1 MVEDELMEDISDWAM
16 ECGAISEFSD
26 WAMEAAKK
34 ILEPSEKIKEKIR
47 NIFKPK
53 PIFVST
59 PKKGGID
66 WGEFADLQSFNAEI
80 VNKSDV
86 PKFSADMYEEK
97 IFRFALNFRSREVW
111 MYSLTTRIDDSK
123 IRTDFLFYPRRMD
136 IKGYDNGVCYNFDRI
151 IFMKRSEFRK
161 LPKTRNFSLV
171 LKYRKTMR
179 KMLGVK

>member
-1 MVEDELMEDISDWAM
+1 MVEDEIMEDISDWAR
-16 ECGAISEFSD
+16 
-26 WAMEAAKK
+26 EAAKK
-34 ILEPSEKIKEKIR
+34 IIEPSEKIKEKIR

-59 PKKGGID
+59 PKNGGID

-80 VNKSDV
+80 VKKSDV
-86 PKFSADMYEEK
+86 PKFSAEAHEEEL
-97 IFRFALNFRSREVW
+97 FRFALKFRTRDVW
-111 MYSLTTRIDDSK
+111 VYTETKNKNGVIT
-123 IRTDFLFYPRRMD
+123 IDFLLYPSRMN
-136 IKGYDNGVCYNFDRI
+136 IKDCESKCYNFDRI